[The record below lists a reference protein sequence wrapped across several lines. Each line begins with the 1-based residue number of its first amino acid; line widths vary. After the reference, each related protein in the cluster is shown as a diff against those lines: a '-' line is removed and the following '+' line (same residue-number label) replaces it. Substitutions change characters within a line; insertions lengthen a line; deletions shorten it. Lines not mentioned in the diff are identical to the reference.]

1 MFFFFF
7 YLTSCT
13 ITTYC
18 FAAFCQHEI
27 KYVMMT
33 CTDSSACCINTY
45 NTFLT
50 WTVLPCWLLLLC
62 YILKH
67 HNYKIMIYCM
77 FRQRRKRR
85 RRFTCF
91 PLHATVQ
98 QPLDEFSPN
107 LHQKTSLWCYSLMLV
122 PRENR
127 PPPPQ
132 TILFGPKRQFYERKF
147 TFRGLLRAAA
157 RKRGSK

>member
-91 PLHATVQ
+91 PFHATVQ

-127 PPPPQ
+127 PPPSNNSFWPK
-132 TILFGPKRQFYERKF
+132 TSILWAQIHIPRSSEGRCAKTRK
-147 TFRGLLRAAA
+147 
-157 RKRGSK
+157 